1 VLALAGT
8 CLCDQEVECF
18 PCVSREIFS
27 LCSIRWAQSLEYQG
41 LLAKNKRHEVQ
52 KVEMVSPA
60 GKKQRAMLGAFEDK
74 QADSSRTDGV
84 ATGSQ

>member
-1 VLALAGT
+1 
-8 CLCDQEVECF
+8 
-18 PCVSREIFS
+18 
-27 LCSIRWAQSLEYQG
+27 
-41 LLAKNKRHEVQ
+41 LAKNKRHEVQ